1 MASEIIVQTIK
12 GPTSG
17 ANANKVIIPSGQ
29 TLDVTNATL
38 EKVPSSGESLQVKY
52 STRIGKVALTSV
64 SFVEISTSLRV
75 TITIKSAT
83 SLLEF
88 MCPLYTEVDSSTTHG
103 VAELVYSTDGG
114 SVWNRWSDYNVT
126 AATDNDIGFGF
137 IDYMDH
143 SFAVGTSVIFR
154 VNYRLTSPGGNHAI
168 ADTGPG
174 EEPAAY
180 LKVQEIA
187 Q

>member
-1 MASEIIVQTIK
+1 
-12 GPTSG
+12 
-17 ANANKVIIPSGQ
+17 VIIPSGQ

-38 EKVPSSGESLQVKY
+38 EKVASSGESLQVKY
-52 STRIGKVALTSV
+52 SNRIGAVAMTNTS
-64 SFVEISTSLRV
+64 FTEISTSLRV
-75 TITIKSAT
+75 TIIIKSAT

-88 MCPLYTEVDSSTTHG
+88 MCPLYTEVDSATSHG
-103 VAELVYSTDGG
+103 LTELVYSTDGG
-114 SVWNRWSDYNVT
+114 SVWNRWSDYNIT

-154 VNYRLTSPGGNHAI
+154 VNYRLTSSGGNHTI

-174 EEPAAY
+174 ESPRAY

-187 Q
+187 E